1 MNTTDPEHSPEQRRG
16 IVRTVIVLL
25 AIIAVFLAMF
35 IHKLTSPRVLSHQEL
50 SANGTVVFDKPRI
63 IKEFSLVDQTGDE
76 FDLESL
82 RGKWTVM
89 FFGFTTCPD
98 ICPTTLAELSRW
110 YKTLNDDIRDQTQVV
125 LMTVD
130 PARDTPEALRQYM
143 TSFDERFTAVTG
155 EFLTIRSLTDQLNVA
170 FNKVPLGDDDYTVD
184 HSGHLVLI
192 NPYGHYHGIVK
203 PPLDKSRL
211 KLTFQSIVST
221 FEG

>member
-1 MNTTDPEHSPEQRRG
+1 MNTTSSEHSPAQRRG
-16 IVRTVIVLL
+16 IIRTVVVLV
-25 AIIAVFLAMF
+25 AIIAIFLVLF
-35 IHKLTSPRVLSHQEL
+35 FHKLMSPRVLSDREL
-50 SANGTVVFDKPRI
+50 AANGTVVFDKPRI
-63 IKEFSLVDQTGDE
+63 IKEFSLVDQTGSE
-76 FDLESL
+76 FDLDRL

-98 ICPTTLAELSRW
+98 VCPTTLADLSRW
-110 YKTLNDDIRDQTQVV
+110 YKMLNDDIREQSQVV
-125 LMTVD
+125 LVSVD
-130 PARDTPEALRQYM
+130 PARDTPEALKKYM
-143 TSFDERFTAVTG
+143 SSFDDRFTAVTG
-155 EFLTIRSLTDQLNVA
+155 EFLSIMRLTDQLNVA
-170 FNKVPLGDDDYTVD
+170 FNKVPVGDDYTVD